1 MLTRLMPSTP
11 KLAAMLCAVLAALAP
26 MGGCTQDAP
35 PPRAAQPVAEP
46 VVAVKSAEPTPA
58 TMPVK
63 IVTVEVPRAEEP
75 VAVVNGKP
83 VTRDQL
89 VKPLVEAYG
98 LNLLLQIIQLE
109 LAKQDAA
116 KAGVTVSPGD
126 VQHERAVM
134 LKGFFPDAEPGDYD
148 QLLGQLLKQ
157 QSITAPQWQILL
169 ETNAHLRKMAEPLC
183 AGKIT
188 EDNVKQAFDLQYG
201 GLVRIRDIQVSNI
214 AEAQE
219 VKRRLA
225 ANEKFED
232 VAKALSKDPRT
243 AGLGGD
249 WPAFS
254 AKSTTVSDIIKQQ
267 AFLLKVGEVSDTLNT
282 EGVFHIIK
290 VEERIAPKVA
300 KLDAPT
306 RTYLQN
312 TLMEGFVQD
321 TMKRLRNQLAQEA
334 LQPNIMQIRD
344 PELKKQFE
352 QKVAE
357 HQAAAKEEESARRL
371 QATKRLLPATIPA
384 TIPAT
389 LPAQTAPGERPPA
402 TKSAAATLPAT
413 DVPDAKK

>member
-1 MLTRLMPSTP
+1 MSTRPPNKILTTGAAILM
-11 KLAAMLCAVLAALAP
+11 AAVACAAP
-26 MGGCTQDAP
+26 TGGCAPDAP
-35 PPRAAQPVAEP
+35 PKTSSSSVTEPVAATKP
-46 VVAVKSAEPTPA
+46 IEPT
-58 TMPVK
+58 TVPVK
-63 IVTVEVPRAEEP
+63 IVIREVPRVEEP

-83 VTRDQL
+83 IERDQL

-109 LAKQDAA
+109 LARQDAA
-116 KAGVTVSPGD
+116 GAGLTVSPND
-126 VQHERAVM
+126 VTKERAIM
-134 LKGFFPDAEPGDYD
+134 LKGFFPDAEQGDYD
-148 QLLGQLLKQ
+148 QLLAQLLKQ
-157 QSITAPQWQILL
+157 QNITPPQWQILL

-183 AGKIT
+183 AGKIS
-188 EDNVKQAFDLQYG
+188 EDNIKQAFDLQYG
-201 GLVRIRDIQVSNI
+201 GLVKIRDIQVSNI

-225 ANEKFED
+225 DNEKFED
-232 VAKALSKDPRT
+232 VARALSKDPRT

-267 AFLLKVGEVSDTLNT
+267 AFTLKVGEVSDALNT

-290 VEERIAPKVA
+290 VEERIPPKVA
-300 KLDAPT
+300 KLDAST
-306 RTYLQN
+306 HAYLLN
-312 TLMEGFVQD
+312 ALMEGFVQD

-344 PELKKQFE
+344 PELKRQFD

-357 HQAAAKEEESARRL
+357 HQAAAKEEEEARRL

-384 TIPAT
+384 TQPAE
-389 LPAQTAPGERPPA
+389 TAPGERPPA
-402 TKSAAATLPAT
+402 TKSAAATRPAT
-413 DVPDAKK
+413 DPSDKKK